1 MAVLLA
7 SYLGC
12 ALLALRQR
20 PHFRAA
26 SAQAPSARPSAV
38 LRARLLYAGSI
49 TLGLSLCCSW
59 LAQGVSFGTL
69 FWVLALGATSVAVT
83 FTLTWRPHW
92 LGPVHAR
99 DSFGTHDGESDPAS
113 PRSGSGQLLDR
124 P

>member
-1 MAVLLA
+1 MARGSLA
-7 SYLGC
+7 VAVFLAGYLGC

-49 TLGLSLCCSW
+49 TLALSLCCSW
-59 LAQGVSFGTL
+59 LAQGVAFGSL
-69 FWVLALGATSVAVT
+69 FWVLALGATSMAVT

-92 LGPVHAR
+92 LGPVLRGVAAG
-99 DSFGTHDGESDPAS
+99 SQTS
-113 PRSGSGQLLDR
+113 PSPLGRN
-124 P
+124 